1 MPKQGLVEI
10 VNIIDRSGSM
20 ASIRDDAIGGFNSF
34 LDDQK
39 KVPGEAKVTLVLFD
53 HEYLLVHDGV
63 DINDVPN
70 LDEKSYIPRGWTA
83 LYDAIGRAINT
94 VGERLA
100 RTPEEERPE
109 KVIVSILTDGEEN
122 HSTEFSVDQ
131 VKDMITHQQDNY
143 KWEFIYLAANQD
155 AFAVGG
161 SIGIA
166 SVNTMSFDATGAG
179 ISNAYRSMS
188 TTYTSSRTSGLT
200 STNDPQDGPKDAQN
214 S

>member
-70 LDEKSYIPRGWTA
+70 LDEESYVPRGWTA

-100 RTPEEERPE
+100 NTPEDERPE

-122 HSTEFSVDQ
+122 HSREFSVDQ
-131 VKDMITHQQDNY
+131 IEDMITHQQDNY
-143 KWEFIYLAANQD
+143 KWEFIYLATNQD
-155 AFAVGG
+155 AFAVGN

-166 SVNTMSFDATGAG
+166 SANTMSFDATGVG
-179 ISNAYRSMS
+179 ISNAYRSLS
-188 TTYTSSRTSGLT
+188 KTYSDSRTSGLT
-200 STNDPQDGPKDAQN
+200 SMNDPQDDPQDVQN
-214 S
+214 P